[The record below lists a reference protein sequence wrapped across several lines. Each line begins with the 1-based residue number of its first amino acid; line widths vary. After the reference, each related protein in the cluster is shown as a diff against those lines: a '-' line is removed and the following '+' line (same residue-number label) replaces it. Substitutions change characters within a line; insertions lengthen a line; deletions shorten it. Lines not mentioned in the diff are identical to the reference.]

1 MSAHLYF
8 PTISKGTRCTYEFY
22 SRVDT
27 QFYMNVYARVTRVFR
42 PELASRRFNAL
53 FNYNIFVR
61 AYKKNVYP
69 ETGRYNI
76 FFLPTREISSTIHAL
91 SLQDVG
97 MGGVGVPY
105 QRPPSRLGYDD
116 CSQQQQQQQQQPQG
130 TPSSQQP
137 RPQSRVGFVTD
148 SRCTSRLGGLGYDDT
163 GGGGLGGVAGGGGGG
178 GGGGGALITSTG
190 GYLLD
195 QSDPRMYC
203 TSGYCMGDT
212 IMARGLCGEELELD
226 MRRHIQACA
235 CTCNHMGYGN
245 YMDYQSYLCIT

>member
-1 MSAHLYF
+1 MMHHQGVGYGSVVGLPSSQQSTLQRQHQQQQQQQREQSQLQQSQQQLPIIEKCPYEAYASQIPDCCAAAAAAAVAGQEAF
-8 PTISKGTRCTYEFY
+8 PRPPSGYDTRCYDDCHRGT
-22 SRVDT
+22 
-27 QFYMNVYARVTRVFR
+27 
-42 PELASRRFNAL
+42 P
-53 FNYNIFVR
+53 
-61 AYKKNVYP
+61 YP
-69 ETGRYNI
+69 DDS
-76 FFLPTREISSTIHAL
+76 FS
-91 SLQDVG
+91 QDVG

-163 GGGGLGGVAGGGGGG
+163 GGGGLGG
-178 GGGGGALITSTG
+178 
-190 GYLLD
+190 
-195 QSDPRMYC
+195 SDPRMYC

-245 YMDYQSYLCIT
+245 YMDYQVSGMEFWDLCCL